1 MSEEIKVQ
9 TQVQTSPLPPKK
21 LSIDYKKA
29 SNTLIDQHII
39 YLEQN
44 NDAMDDL
51 LNKEKSVFNRDLEV
65 LYTILKSKN
74 YQEFMELQGKGLSL
88 RQIIQ
93 DKIGFYMNQLS
104 KHTAKYKVANAERI
118 EYYQTGYG
126 IKVSDGTRTKLIDRD
141 LSERGRTVEIL
152 QSHIEYLRECRNGC
166 DQIGY
171 AVKNLTALITYISL
185 DK

>member
-1 MSEEIKVQ
+1 MSEEIKEGTQIQ
-9 TQVQTSPLPPKK
+9 TPPAPKK
-21 LSIDYKKA
+21 MVIDYKKA
-29 SNTLIDQHII
+29 SNSLIDQHIL

-51 LNKEKSVFNRDLEV
+51 LNKEKSLFNRDLEV
-65 LYTILKSKN
+65 LFAILRSKN
-74 YQEFMELQGKGLSL
+74 YQDFMELQGRALSL

-104 KHTAKYKVANAERI
+104 KHNAKLKVAIGERI
-118 EYYQTGYG
+118 EYYATGYG

-141 LSERGRTVEIL
+141 LSERERTVEIL

-171 AVKNLTALITYISL
+171 AIKNLTALMTYISL